1 MSNSSRHY
9 PDPYRSDTLGRLAGG
24 RLWLKAII
32 MGICLIALG
41 RMLIGMRQ
49 AAVTGNTD
57 TAKIA
62 ESQRLG
68 VQAVPSAKS
77 ASLDS
82 ISEFNKRHYASEV
95 AETSK

>member
-9 PDPYRSDTLGRLAGG
+9 PDPYRSDTLGRIAGG
-24 RLWLKAII
+24 RLWLKATI
-32 MGICLIALG
+32 MAICLVCLG
-41 RMLIGMRQ
+41 RLLIGMRQ
-49 AAVTGNTD
+49 TVVAGNPD
-57 TAKIA
+57 NAKIA

-82 ISEFNKRHYASEV
+82 ISEFNKRHYTSEV